1 MSINHVQFQKG
12 LSLDEFIEKYGKEEF
27 CREAVLKAK
36 WPTGFKCPEC
46 GCKKHCQLTRG
57 DYQCNQ
63 CHRQTSLISGT
74 IFQGTKLPLRKWFL
88 AMYLLTQHKKGVSAL
103 QLSRDLGVNYK
114 TAWSVKHKLMQ
125 TMMERQ
131 QEKKLQGRVEMDDA
145 YLGGEHSGK
154 RGRGSE
160 NKFPFIAA
168 VETTED
174 GKPVQIHLRRVKG
187 FRTKEIIRYAKVSLA
202 SGSHVFTDGLA
213 CFNGLSEVGCE
224 HTAIVT
230 GGGKSCVKIEAF
242 TWVNTVLG
250 NVKNALTGTYHA
262 IRKNHASRYLAE
274 FEYRFNRRFDLPS
287 MLDRLLFIAVKTP
300 PMPSRLLK
308 IAEDYG

>member
-1 MSINHVQFQKG
+1 MTINQVQFQKG
-12 LSLDEFIEKYGKEEF
+12 LSLDKFIERYAAEESCKKALF
-27 CREAVLKAK
+27 KAK
-36 WPTGFKCPEC
+36 WPKGYICPNC
-46 GCKKHCQLTRG
+46 DCIKHCQLTRG
-57 DYQCNQ
+57 NYQCNQ
-63 CHRQTSLISGT
+63 CRHQTSLISGT

-131 QEKKLQGRVEMDDA
+131 QEKQLQGRVEMDDA

-168 VETTED
+168 VETTDD
-174 GKPVQIHLRRVKG
+174 GKPVQIHLRRVRG
-187 FRTKEIIRYAKVSLA
+187 FKKTEIAQYAKVSLA
-202 SGSHVFTDGLA
+202 TGSHIFTDGLA
-213 CFNGLSEVGCE
+213 CFKGVSDAGCV

-230 GGGKSCVKIEAF
+230 GGGKSCVEIEAF

-274 FEYRFNRRFDLPS
+274 FEYRFNRRYNLAT

-300 PMPSRLLK
+300 PMPAKLLK
-308 IAEDYG
+308 IADDYG

>member
-1 MSINHVQFQKG
+1 MSLLKN
-12 LSLDEFIEKYGKEEF
+12 IEKYGKEEL

-36 WPTGFKCPEC
+36 WPTGFHCSEC
-46 GCKKHCQLTRG
+46 GCKKHCQLSRG

-88 AMYLLTQHKKGVSAL
+88 AIYLLTQHKKGVSAL

-168 VETTED
+168 VETTDD

-187 FRTKEIIRYAKVSLA
+187 FRTKEIIQYAKASLV
-202 SGSHVFTDGLA
+202 SGSYIFTDGLA
-213 CFNGLSEVGCE
+213 CFNGLSETGCE

-230 GGGKSCVKIEAF
+230 GGGKSCVEIEAF

-300 PMPSRLLK
+300 PMSNKLLK

>member
-1 MSINHVQFQKG
+1 MAINRVQFQKG
-12 LSLDEFIEKYGKEEF
+12 LSLDEFIEKYGTEEA
-27 CREAVLKAK
+27 CRESVYKMK
-36 WPTGFKCPEC
+36 WASGYFCPEC
-46 GCKKHCQLTRG
+46 GCTKYCQLARG
-57 DYQCNQ
+57 NYQCNR
-63 CHRQTSLISGT
+63 CHHQTSLIVGT

-125 TMMERQ
+125 TMMERV
-131 QEKKLQGRVEMDDA
+131 QEKKLKGRVEMDDA

-168 VETTED
+168 VETTDD
-174 GKPVQIHLRRVKG
+174 GKPIQIQLRRVNG
-187 FRTKEIIRYAKVSLA
+187 FRTCEIEAYAKTSLVP
-202 SGSHVFTDGLA
+202 SSHIFTDGLA
-213 CFNGLSEVGCE
+213 CFAGVTLAGCQ

-230 GGGKSCVKIEAF
+230 GGGKSCVEIEAF
-242 TWVNTVLG
+242 KWVNTVLG
-250 NVKNALTGTYHA
+250 NVKNAMTGTYHA

-287 MLDRLLFIAVKTP
+287 MLDRLLFIAIKTA
-300 PMPSRLLK
+300 PMPNRLLK

>member
-1 MSINHVQFQKG
+1 MPINHVQFQKG
-12 LSLDEFIEKYGKEEF
+12 LSLDEFIERYGKEDS

-36 WPTGFKCPEC
+36 WPTGFQCSEC

-57 DYQCNQ
+57 EYQCNR
-63 CHRQTSLISGT
+63 CHHQTSLISGT

-168 VETTED
+168 VETTD
-174 GKPVQIHLRRVKG
+174 DCKPVQIHLRRVKG
-187 FRTKEIIRYAKVSLA
+187 FRTEEIIHYAKVSLA

-213 CFNGLSEVGCE
+213 CFSGLSEAGCE

-230 GGGKSCVKIEAF
+230 GGGKNCVKIEAF

-274 FEYRFNRRFDLPS
+274 FEYRFNRRYDLPS
-287 MLDRLLFIAVKTP
+287 MLNRLLFIAVKTP
-300 PMPSRLLK
+300 PMPNRLLK

>member
-1 MSINHVQFQKG
+1 MSINQVQFQKG
-12 LSLDEFIEKYGKEEF
+12 LSLDEFIESYGKEEL
-27 CREAVLKAK
+27 CREAVQKAK
-36 WPTGFKCPEC
+36 WPTGFKCPQC
-46 GCKKHCQLTRG
+46 GNTSHCQLTRG
-57 DYQCNQ
+57 NYQCNQ
-63 CHRQTSLISGT
+63 CHHQTSLIAGT

-168 VETTED
+168 VETTDD
-174 GKPVQIHLRRVKG
+174 GKPIQIQLRRVKG
-187 FRTKEIIRYAKVSLA
+187 FKKEEIAQYAKASLA
-202 SGSHVFTDGLA
+202 PDSHIFSDGLA
-213 CFNGLSEVGCE
+213 CFKGVIDADCK

-230 GGGKSCVKIEAF
+230 GGGKSCVEIEAF
-242 TWVNTVLG
+242 KWVNTVLG

-274 FEYRFNRRFDLPS
+274 FEYRFNRRFNLPS
-287 MLDRLLFIAVKTP
+287 MLDRLLFIAVKTS
-300 PMPSRLLK
+300 PMPYRLLK
-308 IAEDYG
+308 IADDYG

>member
-1 MSINHVQFQKG
+1 MAINHVQFQKG
-12 LSLDEFIEKYGKEEF
+12 LSLDKFIESYGTEES
-27 CREAVLKAK
+27 CKKVLFKAK
-36 WPTGFKCPEC
+36 WPRGYICPNC
-46 GCKKHCQLTRG
+46 DCTKHCQLTRG
-57 DYQCNQ
+57 NYQCNQ
-63 CHRQTSLISGT
+63 CRHQTSLISGT

-131 QEKKLQGRVEMDDA
+131 QAKQLQGRVEMDDA

-168 VETTED
+168 VETTDD
-174 GKPVQIHLRRVKG
+174 GKPVQIQLRRVRG
-187 FRTKEIIRYAKVSLA
+187 FRTAEIIQYAKVSLA
-202 SGSHVFTDGLA
+202 TGSHIFTDGLA
-213 CFNGLSEVGCE
+213 CFNGVKEAGCE

-230 GGGKSCVKIEAF
+230 GGGKSCVEIEAF

-274 FEYRFNRRFDLPS
+274 FEYRFNRRYDLAT
-287 MLDRLLFIAVKTP
+287 MIDRLLFIAVKTP
-300 PMPSRLLK
+300 PMPAKLLK
-308 IAEDYG
+308 IADDYG